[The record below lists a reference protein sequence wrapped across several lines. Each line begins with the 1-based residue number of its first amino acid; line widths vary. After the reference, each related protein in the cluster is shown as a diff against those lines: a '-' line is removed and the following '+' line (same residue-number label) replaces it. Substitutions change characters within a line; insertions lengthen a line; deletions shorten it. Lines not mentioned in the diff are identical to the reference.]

1 MLSKSQGLD
10 LRANTTGKRSS
21 DMNTILMWPHRS
33 FISVWIL
40 FTPINGFKKR
50 ASNLNYIKP
59 QEKDSDI
66 SRFIGFRITTF
77 IFLAERLC
85 P

>member
-10 LRANTTGKRSS
+10 LRTNTTGKRSS
-21 DMNTILMWPHRS
+21 DMDTILMWPHRS
-33 FISVWIL
+33 FISVGIL
-40 FTPINGFKKR
+40 FTPFNGFKKR

-66 SRFIGFRITTF
+66 SRFIGFRVTSF
-77 IFLAERLC
+77 IFLTERLC

>member
-1 MLSKSQGLD
+1 MLSNSQGLD
-10 LRANTTGKRSS
+10 LRTNTTGKRSS
-21 DMNTILMWPHRS
+21 DMDTILMWPHRS
-33 FISVWIL
+33 FTSVGIL
-40 FTPINGFKKR
+40 FAPINGFKKR

-66 SRFIGFRITTF
+66 SRFIGFRVTSF
-77 IFLAERLC
+77 IFLTERVR

>member
-1 MLSKSQGLD
+1 
-10 LRANTTGKRSS
+10 
-21 DMNTILMWPHRS
+21 MNTILMWPHRS
-33 FISVWIL
+33 FISVGIL
-40 FTPINGFKKR
+40 FIPINGFKKR

-66 SRFIGFRITTF
+66 SRFIGLKVTSF
-77 IFLAERLC
+77 IFLTERLC